1 MSNPNPTAPTVPATV
16 PPTASPTVPPA
27 PTPADKGIRSWS
39 INGKQTRVQ
48 TGAVKGGK
56 QKGQPLFKFIWH
68 PEDPTVKPTL
78 ANVVDLLTNLDIAD
92 DTAIIIDREILKDL
106 AHEVSLRVTEVTP
119 EQIKTL
125 NPAKIP
131 AAAKAVIAEY
141 LKEREQAKDI
151 AAQIAALSEEY
162 RATANTIIAA
172 SIAGKNI
179 NADPEL
185 KAAANK
191 VSQLT
196 MQIAELNKK
205 LENAK
210 RKPAAAPAAAA
221 APATAPA
228 AAASGVPNPVK

>member
-1 MSNPNPTAPTVPATV
+1 MSIPNPTNVAPA
-16 PPTASPTVPPA
+16 AAA
-27 PTPADKGIRSWS
+27 PTPADKGIRSWA

-48 TGAVKGGK
+48 TGMVKTGK

-68 PEDPTVKPTL
+68 PEDLSIKPVFSQIVELVTV
-78 ANVVDLLTNLDIAD
+78 LDIAD
-92 DTAIIIDREILKDL
+92 PIAVVIDREIIKDL
-106 AHEVSLRVTEVTP
+106 AHEISLRITETTAEGV
-119 EQIKTL
+119 KTL
-125 NPAKIP
+125 NSAKIP
-131 AAAKAVIAEY
+131 AAAKAVVEEY

-162 RATANTIIAA
+162 RATANDIIAA

-185 KAAANK
+185 KAKANK

-205 LENAK
+205 LENTK
-210 RKPAAAPAAAA
+210 RKAATPAPAAPATPAAAPVA
-221 APATAPA
+221 
-228 AAASGVPNPVK
+228 K

>member
-1 MSNPNPTAPTVPATV
+1 MSIPNPTNVAPTAPA
-16 PPTASPTVPPA
+16 A
-27 PTPADKGIRSWS
+27 PTPADKGIRSWA

-48 TGAVKGGK
+48 TGMVKTGK

-68 PEDPTVKPTL
+68 PEDLSIKPVFSQIVELVTV
-78 ANVVDLLTNLDIAD
+78 LDIAD
-92 DTAIIIDREILKDL
+92 PIAVVIDREIIKDL
-106 AHEVSLRVTEVTP
+106 AHEISLRITETTAEGV
-119 EQIKTL
+119 KTL

-131 AAAKAVIAEY
+131 AAAKAVVEEY

-162 RATANTIIAA
+162 RATANDIIAA

-185 KAAANK
+185 KAKANK

-205 LENAK
+205 LENTK
-210 RKPAAAPAAAA
+210 RKAATPAPAAPAAAA
-221 APATAPA
+221 TVPAPA
-228 AAASGVPNPVK
+228 AK

>member
-1 MSNPNPTAPTVPATV
+1 MSIPNPTNVAPAAAAPA
-16 PPTASPTVPPA
+16 A
-27 PTPADKGIRSWS
+27 PTPADKGIRSWA

-48 TGAVKGGK
+48 TGMVKTGK

-68 PEDPTVKPTL
+68 PEDLSIKPVFSQIVELVTV
-78 ANVVDLLTNLDIAD
+78 LDIAD
-92 DTAIIIDREILKDL
+92 PIAVVIDREIIKDL
-106 AHEVSLRVTEVTP
+106 AHEISLRITETTAEGV
-119 EQIKTL
+119 KTL
-125 NPAKIP
+125 NSAKIP
-131 AAAKAVIAEY
+131 AAAKAVVEEY

-162 RATANTIIAA
+162 RATANDIIAA

-185 KAAANK
+185 KAKANK

-205 LENAK
+205 LENTK
-210 RKPAAAPAAAA
+210 RKAATPAPAAPATPAAAPVA
-221 APATAPA
+221 
-228 AAASGVPNPVK
+228 K

>member
-1 MSNPNPTAPTVPATV
+1 MSIPNPTNVAPTAPA
-16 PPTASPTVPPA
+16 A
-27 PTPADKGIRSWS
+27 PTPADKGIRSWA

-48 TGAVKGGK
+48 TGMVKAGK

-68 PEDPTVKPTL
+68 PEDLSIKPVFSQIVELVTV
-78 ANVVDLLTNLDIAD
+78 LDIAD
-92 DTAIIIDREILKDL
+92 PIAVVIDREIIKDL
-106 AHEVSLRVTEVTP
+106 AHEISLRITETTAEGV
-119 EQIKTL
+119 KTL
-125 NPAKIP
+125 NSAKIP
-131 AAAKAVIAEY
+131 AAAKAVVEEY

-162 RATANTIIAA
+162 RATANDIIAA

-185 KAAANK
+185 KAKANK

-205 LENAK
+205 LENNK
-210 RKPAAAPAAAA
+210 RKAASPAPAAPATPAAAPVA
-221 APATAPA
+221 
-228 AAASGVPNPVK
+228 K

>member
-1 MSNPNPTAPTVPATV
+1 MSIPNPTNVAPTAPA
-16 PPTASPTVPPA
+16 A
-27 PTPADKGIRSWS
+27 PTPADKGIRSWA

-48 TGAVKGGK
+48 TGMVKTGK

-68 PEDPTVKPTL
+68 PEDLSIKPVFSQIVELVTV
-78 ANVVDLLTNLDIAD
+78 LDIAD
-92 DTAIIIDREILKDL
+92 PIAVVIDREIIKDL
-106 AHEVSLRVTEVTP
+106 AHEISLRITETTAEGV
-119 EQIKTL
+119 KTL

-131 AAAKAVIAEY
+131 AAAKAVVEEY

-151 AAQIAALSEEY
+151 AAQIAVLSEEY
-162 RATANTIIAA
+162 RATANDIIAA

-185 KAAANK
+185 KAKANK

-205 LENAK
+205 LENTK
-210 RKPAAAPAAAA
+210 RKAATPAPAAPATPAAAPVA
-221 APATAPA
+221 
-228 AAASGVPNPVK
+228 K

>member
-1 MSNPNPTAPTVPATV
+1 MSIPNPTNVAPTAPA
-16 PPTASPTVPPA
+16 A
-27 PTPADKGIRSWS
+27 PTPADKGIRSWA

-48 TGAVKGGK
+48 TGMVKTGK

-68 PEDPTVKPTL
+68 PEDLSIKPVFSQIVELVTV
-78 ANVVDLLTNLDIAD
+78 LDIAD
-92 DTAIIIDREILKDL
+92 PIAVVIDREIIKDL
-106 AHEVSLRVTEVTP
+106 AHEISLRITETTAEGV
-119 EQIKTL
+119 KTL
-125 NPAKIP
+125 NSAKIP
-131 AAAKAVIAEY
+131 AAAKAVVEEY

-162 RATANTIIAA
+162 RATANDIIAA

-185 KAAANK
+185 KAKANK

-205 LENAK
+205 LENTK
-210 RKPAAAPAAAA
+210 RKAATPAPAAPATPAAAPVA
-221 APATAPA
+221 
-228 AAASGVPNPVK
+228 K